1 MASYTAFASYYDSLG
16 VLSICDA
23 LDSLDGIPASA
34 LLLNPYLNSSTKG
47 IDILAGPYP
56 PHDYEQLHLQ
66 YQQEQEQ
73 EQQQQQNQE
82 QQQTLEQTNLT
93 TTTTSN
99 TNSTNEHNS
108 TDEGLPI
115 NGTDV
120 YPMYYARPLQHS
132 EQDLL
137 ASNIATASVSLPTSG
152 ISTNS
157 AQSVIATNNT
167 NTAFPTSIG
176 AAATS
181 SRTSISIPSSTTL
194 PIVNGVEASVI
205 AAAAAAVTRKREP
218 KRAHERANS
227 RNPSSSHNG
236 LGDALSGASVANAG
250 RVSKDRDANGYKIE
264 ECPVCGRAFKGPKAS
279 THRQQHIRRLH
290 PQDYIPKRGGKKRV
304 VVE

>member
-56 PHDYEQLHLQ
+56 PQDYEQLHLQ

-73 EQQQQQNQE
+73 EQQQQQ
-82 QQQTLEQTNLT
+82 QQQQDQQSLEQSN
-93 TTTTSN
+93 SHNSSIN
-99 TNSTNEHNS
+99 TNNTNEQNS
-108 TDEGLPI
+108 TEEGLPI
-115 NGTDV
+115 NGTDA

-137 ASNIATASVSLPTSG
+137 ASSIATTSSSNPTSG

-157 AQSVIATNNT
+157 AQSVIATNPT
-167 NTAFPTSIG
+167 NTAPTAIG
-176 AAATS
+176 PAATS
-181 SRTSISIPSSTTL
+181 SRASISIPSSNSL
-194 PIVNGVEASVI
+194 PIVNNVESSVL
-205 AAAAAAVTRKREP
+205 AAAAAAVTRKKEP

-227 RNPSSSHNG
+227 RNPSSNG
-236 LGDALSGASVANAG
+236 LGATLGGATAANAG

>member
-73 EQQQQQNQE
+73 QQKHQDQQQQS
-82 QQQTLEQTNLT
+82 LEQSN
-93 TTTTSN
+93 SHNSSIN
-99 TNSTNEHNS
+99 TNNTNEQNS
-108 TDEGLPI
+108 TEEGLPI

-137 ASNIATASVSLPTSG
+137 ASNIAAASSSNPTSG

-167 NTAFPTSIG
+167 NTASTAIG
-176 AAATS
+176 PAAIS
-181 SRTSISIPSSTTL
+181 SRTSISIPSSNSL
-194 PIVNGVEASVI
+194 PIVNSVESSVL
-205 AAAAAAVTRKREP
+205 AAAAAAVTRKKEP

-227 RNPSSSHNG
+227 RNPSSSNG
-236 LGDALSGASVANAG
+236 IGATLGGATAANAG

>member
-56 PHDYEQLHLQ
+56 PQDYEQLHLQ

-73 EQQQQQNQE
+73 EQQQQQ
-82 QQQTLEQTNLT
+82 QQQDQQSLEQSN
-93 TTTTSN
+93 SHNSSIN
-99 TNSTNEHNS
+99 TNNTNEQNS
-108 TDEGLPI
+108 TEEGLPI
-115 NGTDV
+115 NGTDA

-137 ASNIATASVSLPTSG
+137 ASSIATASSSNPTSG

-157 AQSVIATNNT
+157 AQSVIATNPT
-167 NTAFPTSIG
+167 NTAPTAIG
-176 AAATS
+176 PAAIS
-181 SRTSISIPSSTTL
+181 SRASISIPSSNSL
-194 PIVNGVEASVI
+194 PIVNNVESSVL
-205 AAAAAAVTRKREP
+205 AAAAAAVTRKKEP

-227 RNPSSSHNG
+227 RNPSSNG
-236 LGDALSGASVANAG
+236 LGATLGGATAANAG